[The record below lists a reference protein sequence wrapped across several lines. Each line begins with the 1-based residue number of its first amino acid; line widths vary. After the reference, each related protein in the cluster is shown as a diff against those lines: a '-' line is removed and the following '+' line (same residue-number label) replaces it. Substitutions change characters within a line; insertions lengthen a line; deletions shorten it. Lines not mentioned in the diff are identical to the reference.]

1 MHRKPLTMRTIL
13 LRFWTFTIIATAS
26 AGDKT
31 QPAPEIFASGI
42 ISTDLDESCG
52 SFSPDGQTFYFVRR
66 GAYTTSP
73 PISLI
78 CFSELR
84 GGKWTH
90 PEAAPF
96 SGTYLDASPYPSP
109 DGKRLFFSSRRPTKS
124 NPNGRDWN
132 IWFVDKID
140 SQWSEPQELG
150 EPINTAKNDTNP
162 AVAADETMYFASDRD
177 SAPGYFHIYRARLT
191 NGKYE
196 QPEKLGPEINSGDA
210 EINPYIS
217 PDQKVLIFASYRK
230 DNLAGG
236 GNHYDRADLY
246 VSVNRD
252 GHWTPARHLE
262 HGINTTASEGNP
274 TMSPDGKWF
283 YFTSERSLFEVPVK
297 QKLTTASWKERQQTI
312 ENGVGNIYRIPA
324 EALELNR

>member
-1 MHRKPLTMRTIL
+1 MRTIL
-13 LRFWTFTIIATAS
+13 LRFWTFTIISTAS
-26 AGDKT
+26 AGDNT
-31 QPAPEIFASGI
+31 QPAPEIFAPGI

-52 SFSPDGQTFYFVRR
+52 SFSPDGQTFYFVQR

-78 CFSELR
+78 CFAELR

-90 PEAAPF
+90 PEVAPF
-96 SGTYLDASPYPSP
+96 SGTFLDASPYVSP

-132 IWFVDKID
+132 IWFVDRID
-140 SQWSEPQELG
+140 GHWSDPQELG
-150 EPINTAKNDTNP
+150 QLKTAKNDTNP
-162 AVAADETMYFASDRD
+162 AVAADGTTYFASDRD
-177 SAPGYFHIYRARLT
+177 SAPGYFHIYRTRLT

-230 DNLAGG
+230 DNPAGG
-236 GNHYDRADLY
+236 GNHYDRANLY

-283 YFTSERSLFEVPVK
+283 YFTSERSLFEVPMK
-297 QKLTTASWKERQQTI
+297 QKLTAATWKDRQQTI

>member
-1 MHRKPLTMRTIL
+1 M
-13 LRFWTFTIIATAS
+13 IASAS
-26 AGDKT
+26 AGDNT
-31 QPAPEIFASGI
+31 QPAPEIFAPEI

-52 SFSPDGQTFYFVRR
+52 SFSPDGRTFYFVRR

-73 PISLI
+73 AISII
-78 CFSELR
+78 CFSNLR
-84 GGKWTH
+84 DGKWTA
-90 PEAAPF
+90 PEVASF

-109 DGKRLFFSSRRPTKS
+109 DGKRLVFSSRRPTKS
-124 NPNGRDWN
+124 NPNGHDWN
-132 IWFVDKID
+132 IWVVDKSD
-140 SQWSEPQELG
+140 NNWSEPQELS

-162 AVAADETMYFASDRD
+162 AIAADGTIYFASDRD
-177 SAPGYFHIYRARLT
+177 SAPGYFHIYRAHLT

-210 EINPYIS
+210 ETNPYIS
-217 PDQKVLIFASYRK
+217 ADQKILIFASYRK
-230 DNLAGG
+230 GNLAGG

-283 YFTSERSLFEVPVK
+283 YFTSERSPFKVPMK
-297 QKLTTASWKERQQTI
+297 QRGTGASWNDRQQTI
-312 ENGVGNIYRIPA
+312 ENGVGNIHRIPA

>member
-1 MHRKPLTMRTIL
+1 MHHKLLTMWTLL
-13 LRFWTFTIIATAS
+13 LRFWTFTIISTAS
-26 AGDKT
+26 AGDNT
-31 QPAPEIFASGI
+31 QPAPEIFAPGI

-84 GGKWTH
+84 AGKWSH
-90 PEAAPF
+90 PEVALF
-96 SGTYLDASPYPSP
+96 SGTYLDASPCFSL

-140 SQWSEPQELG
+140 DHWSDPQELG

-162 AVAADETMYFASDRD
+162 AIAADGTMYFASDRD
-177 SAPGYFHIYRARLT
+177 SAPGYFHIYRAQLT
-191 NGKYE
+191 NGRYE
-196 QPEKLGPEINSGDA
+196 QPKKLGPEINGGDA

-217 PDQKVLIFASYRK
+217 PDQKILIFASYRK
-230 DNLAGG
+230 DNLPGG

-252 GHWTPARHLE
+252 GHWIAARHLE

-274 TMSPDGKWF
+274 TMSPDWKWF
-283 YFTSERSLFEVPVK
+283 YFTSERSLFEVPMK
-297 QKLTTASWKERQQTI
+297 QRFTTATWKDRQQTI